1 MTTKKTSRR
10 ALLTSVMALVMCL
23 VMLVGTT
30 FAWFTDSV
38 TSGVNTIKSG
48 NLDVELEY
56 EVSKG
61 TFEKV
66 TGETNVFKTGTL
78 WEPGHVEYAVLRISN
93 VGSLALKYQLGVK
106 VAEEVTSKSVLGSD
120 LKLSDHLQ
128 FAVLDGDQCELGR
141 DASG

>member
-48 NLDVELEY
+48 NLDM
-56 EVSKG
+56 EVTYKTAKG
-61 TFEKV
+61 
-66 TGETNVFKTGTL
+66 GEQATGTLTDQTKLFDDGAL
-78 WEPGHVEYAVLRISN
+78 WEPGHV
-93 VGSLALKYQLGVK
+93 
-106 VAEEVTSKSVLGSD
+106 
-120 LKLSDHLQ
+120 
-128 FAVLDGDQCELGR
+128 
-141 DASG
+141 